1 MAHGAADLHQL
12 KHNSMLAM
20 VNGGFMAAAVGAL
33 APPIPVCRHHTWLRL
48 ET

>member
-33 APPIPVCRHHTWLRL
+33 APPIPVCRRHTRLRL